1 VFFFVKFTFTFCK
14 NSSLIVEVNFIFGQP
29 KQLQLGSSKPGQ
41 KLKKQS
47 VKKSSKCGLF
57 QLRDVIVL
65 KAMYVA
71 LKETI

>member
-41 KLKKQS
+41 KLKNNLL
-47 VKKSSKCGLF
+47 KKV
-57 QLRDVIVL
+57 QN
-65 KAMYVA
+65 VA
-71 LKETI
+71 FFN